1 MMRGRHILFINK
13 GKGGKLKME
22 YIQYNMYRVG
32 TNFRVKVN
40 FVLEL
45 KLHAIKFCSKQLL

>member
-1 MMRGRHILFINK
+1 MRGRHILFINK
-13 GKGGKLKME
+13 GKGGKLEME
-22 YIQYNMYRVG
+22 YIQYTYRVG